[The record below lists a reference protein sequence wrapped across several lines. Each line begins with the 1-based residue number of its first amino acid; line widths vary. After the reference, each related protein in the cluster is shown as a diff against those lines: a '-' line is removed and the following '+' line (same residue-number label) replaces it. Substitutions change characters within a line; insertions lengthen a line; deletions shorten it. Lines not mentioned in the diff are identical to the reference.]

1 MRRII
6 KIGGSMLLRD
16 DLATAVNNWL
26 NKHPADQTWVVIGGG
41 RLIDAMRELDN
52 QHPMDPQNV
61 HWTCV
66 DLLTATARVAAQRFG
81 WSLITTQAEWKLV
94 LERRLEIDQ
103 PTGNTPTV
111 IAPAVFYNHK
121 PTASCNERS
130 KAARLKLPDDWRT
143 TTDSIAGLLA
153 HLANADEL
161 VLLKSCPIPSSMSPT
176 QLADAG
182 IVDAA
187 FPEIAT
193 LLKRVHVEQL
203 L

>member
-1 MRRII
+1 
-6 KIGGSMLLRD
+6 MLLRD

-41 RLIDAMRELDN
+41 KLIDAMRELDS
-52 QHPMDPQNV
+52 QHPMDPQQV

-66 DLLTATARVAAQRFG
+66 DLLTATARFAAQRFG
-81 WSLITTQAEWKLV
+81 WPLITTQAEWEVACEYQSK
-94 LERRLEIDQ
+94 IDQ
-103 PTGNTPTV
+103 PTGNAPTV
-111 IAPAVFYNHK
+111 IAPAVFYNDG
-121 PTASCNERS
+121 PPAICNERS
-130 KAARLKLPDDWRT
+130 NAARLKLPDDWQT

-193 LLKRVHVEQL
+193 LLQRVHVEQL